1 MDVEAQPK
9 HVLRELHECCT
20 SSVLVIVAATLALAY
35 AAGRSWSV
43 RRRALVRLYA
53 VDDHR
58 VRWRGPSS
66 RDTALARWLARAGY
80 RRPNAQTLFIAA
92 TVACVGSG
100 RRGQPGIPAGSVPAR
115 CSMRSSNVP
124 GSAGDVL
131 ILVLQG
137 GPWIV
142 FVDLRRC
149 RRRSSCAPRGGRA
162 FAPSSRICRWRWSS
176 SPRWPKRGWD
186 STPRSPESSASQ
198 GSGRALVSEF
208 VNFQHDM
215 LAGMSRI
222 QALRQLAR
230 RIDVP
235 SLTSFTSALIQAEQV
250 GASMA
255 ETLQH
260 QAVDLRQRRR
270 ENALLRAQ
278 ALPVKLVFPLV
289 VCFLPGIFVST
300 LAPVLFQMV
309 EVANSVL
316 RSSGR

>member
-1 MDVEAQPK
+1 V
-9 HVLRELHECCT
+9 T
-20 SSVLVIVAATLALAY
+20 YVIGLTTVIATAIVGY
-35 AAGRSWSV
+35 ATVRSWSV
-43 RRRALVRLYA
+43 RRRALIRLYA

-58 VRWRGPSS
+58 PAAPSS
-66 RDTALARWLARAGY
+66 PRETPLARWLARAGY
-80 RRPNAQTLFIAA
+80 RRPNGFVGIGVVLSQVYRLVLFGPLLDA
-92 TVACVGSG
+92 VV
-100 RRGQPGIPAGSVPAR
+100 
-115 CSMRSSNVP
+115 NVP

-142 FVDLRRC
+142 FVICALVPTLIVRAARRMRVRAIEQDLPLALELFATMAEAGLGFDAALARIVRVQG
-149 RRRSSCAPRGGRA
+149 GGRA
-162 FAPSSRICRWRWSS
+162 LA
-176 SPRWPKRGWD
+176 
-186 STPRSPESSASQ
+186 
-198 GSGRALVSEF
+198 SEF
-208 VNFQHDM
+208 VNFQHDL

-235 SLTSFTSALIQAEQV
+235 YLTSFTSALIQAEQV

-270 ENALLRAQ
+270 ESALLRAQ

-289 VCFLPGIFVST
+289 ICFLPGIFVST

>member
-1 MDVEAQPK
+1 MGLIAFLIVVAT
-9 HVLRELHECCT
+9 V
-20 SSVLVIVAATLALAY
+20 VVAAVM
-35 AAGRSWSV
+35 GRSWSV
-43 RRRALVRLYA
+43 RRRALIRLYA

-58 VRWRGPSS
+58 TDRGLESS
-66 RDTALARWLARAGY
+66 TRDTPLARWLARAGY
-80 RRPNAQTLFIAA
+80 RRPNAQTVFIAA
-92 TVACVGSG
+92 TIGGVVAGLAVSQVY
-100 RRGQPGIPAGSVPAR
+100 RVIFFRPLLIAI
-115 CSMRSSNVP
+115 SNVP
-124 GSAGDVL
+124 GSAGDML
-131 ILVLQG
+131 ALALQG
-137 GPWIV
+137 GPWILFFITALAPALYV
-142 FVDLRRC
+142 RTA
-149 RRRSSCAPRGGRA
+149 RRSRVLAIEQDLPLALELFATMAEAGLGFDAALAKIVRA
-162 FAPSSRICRWRWSS
+162 
-176 SPRWPKRGWD
+176 
-186 STPRSPESSASQ
+186 Q
-198 GSGRALVSEF
+198 GTDRALVIEF

-215 LAGMSRI
+215 LAGMSRT

-235 SLTSFTSALIQAEQV
+235 SLTSFTSALIQAEQI

-260 QAVDLRQRRR
+260 QAVDLRQRRK

-309 EVANSVL
+309 EVANGVL